1 MQNAAQFYSE
11 LDEMFANHAGA
22 DAIESYLLRKL
33 AETQVSSE
41 ITADAKT
48 RQEITAD
55 AKSQQEAAKVA
66 VTDETKLAAAS
77 TAATKTSA
85 ANAETN
91 PLQLSILNEL
101 MGFYRSRG
109 EHAKNQP
116 IINRALNLADS
127 MHLAGT
133 EAGTTTLI
141 NAATSLRAAGDYN
154 RAEKIYTQALNESAA
169 TLGPKNRKLA
179 ALHNNLS
186 MLYSETGRTSEAIE
200 ELNQALEILQNT
212 STDPDHDIDIAATHT
227 NLALA
232 MLQKYSQERSQNS
245 SQERT
250 QKSDANTNAVPV
262 SEILETAFN
271 HASTSIRM
279 YVAGNNENQPHYA
292 SALAGFA
299 QVQCARG
306 EYAQAAESYG
316 KALDLIAECYGKDSE
331 SYAITAENLRQT
343 RELAEKVAEE
353 SVEVSTELPE
363 SPSSQSPSQSSPTPH
378 ITTPHITTGMQLAQS
393 YWQTY
398 GKPLLNQPKFAKYKN
413 RIAAGLVGHGSE
425 CYGFDDAIS
434 RDHDFGPG
442 FCLWL
447 TDEDY
452 AKIGADLQN
461 AYDALPRKYAGFD
474 SRNETPRAKSCE
486 SSKRVGVFHISK
498 FFENLTGFPTAPAEN
513 EPHLWLSLSE
523 STLAAATNGKIF
535 ADPLGEF
542 SKARQSF
549 KLMPDDVRI
558 SLISRRLGMISQA
571 GQYNFPRMIARKDA
585 SAAWLSINEFVRA
598 TASLV
603 FLLNNPVTAGYL
615 PYYKWQFAALR
626 KLSNRMASRLPE
638 VCGKL
643 ESVMRLSSAAC
654 FGGDGSGGDGFGEGG
669 KGAGIAQKQVTQI
682 IDSICE
688 DIVRELQYEGL
699 SNCGERFLEWQ
710 RPYVE
715 AHINSRAACL
725 RSL

>member
-1 MQNAAQFYSE
+1 MENAAQLYSE
-11 LDEMFANHAGA
+11 LDEMFANHASA
-22 DAIESYLLRKL
+22 DTIETYLLRKL
-33 AETQVSSE
+33 AE
-41 ITADAKT
+41 A
-48 RQEITAD
+48 
-55 AKSQQEAAKVA
+55 
-66 VTDETKLAAAS
+66 
-77 TAATKTSA
+77 
-85 ANAETN
+85 N

-109 EHAKNQP
+109 EHAKNKP
-116 IINRALNLADS
+116 IIDKALDLAKKMD
-127 MHLAGT
+127 LAGT

-141 NAATSLRAAGDYN
+141 NAATSLRAAGSYD
-154 RAEKIYTQALNESAA
+154 RAEKIYTQALNESSE
-169 TLGPKNRKLA
+169 TLGAKNRKLA

-186 MLYSETGRTSEAIE
+186 MLYSETGRTHDAIE
-200 ELNQALEILQNT
+200 ELNHALEILQNT
-212 STDPDHDIDIAATHT
+212 STDPERDIDIAATHT

-232 MLQKYSQERSQNS
+232 MLQECSKECTQERKECSKECSHPNTSTNS
-245 SQERT
+245 
-250 QKSDANTNAVPV
+250 KSATLD
-262 SEILETAFN
+262 SAFE
-271 HASTSIRM
+271 HASTSVRM

-306 EYAQAAESYG
+306 EYAQAEESYS
-316 KALDLIAECYGKDSE
+316 KALDLIARCYGKDSE
-331 SYAITAENLRQT
+331 SYAITAENLRQA
-343 RELAEKVAEE
+343 RELAEKITKE
-353 SVEVSTELPE
+353 STEIQE
-363 SPSSQSPSQSSPTPH
+363 SANQD
-378 ITTPHITTGMQLAQS
+378 ITEQHSTNSHPANQNAANHNIKTGMQLAQS

-398 GKPLLNQPKFAKYKN
+398 GKPLLDQPKFAKYKN

-425 CYGFDDAIS
+425 CYGFDDEIS

-447 TDEDY
+447 TNEDY
-452 AKIGADLQN
+452 AEIGADLQT
-461 AYDALPRKYAGFD
+461 AYDALPRKYAGFG

-486 SSKRVGVFHISK
+486 GSKRVGVFSISE
-498 FFENLTGFPTAPAEN
+498 FFENLTGFPTAPSQN

-542 SKARQSF
+542 SKVRQSF

-585 SAAWLSINEFVRA
+585 SAAWLSINEFVHA

-626 KLSNRMASRLPE
+626 KLCNRMASRLPE
-638 VCGKL
+638 VCSKL
-643 ESVMRLSSAAC
+643 ESIMQLSSAAC
-654 FGGDGSGGDGFGEGG
+654 FGGDGFGEGG
-669 KGAGIAQKQVTQI
+669 KGAGLAQKQVSQI

-699 SNCGERFLEWQ
+699 SDCDETFLEWQ

>member
-1 MQNAAQFYSE
+1 MENAAQFYNE
-11 LDEMFANHAGA
+11 LDEMFANHASA
-22 DAIESYLLRKL
+22 DTIETYLLRKL
-33 AETQVSSE
+33 AET
-41 ITADAKT
+41 D
-48 RQEITAD
+48 
-55 AKSQQEAAKVA
+55 
-66 VTDETKLAAAS
+66 
-77 TAATKTSA
+77 
-85 ANAETN
+85 

-109 EHAKNQP
+109 EHTKNQP
-116 IINRALNLADS
+116 IINRALNLANK
-127 MHLAGT
+127 MQLAGT

-141 NAATSLRAAGDYN
+141 NAATSLRAAGSYD
-154 RAEKIYTQALNESAA
+154 RAEKIYTQALNESAE
-169 TLGPKNRKLA
+169 TLGTKNRKLA

-186 MLYSETGRTSEAIE
+186 MLYSETGRTHDAIE

-212 STDPDHDIDIAATHT
+212 STDPERDIDIAATHT

-232 MLQKYSQERSQNS
+232 MLQECTKEHTKECSKECSHPNTSTNS
-245 SQERT
+245 
-250 QKSDANTNAVPV
+250 KSAT
-262 SEILETAFN
+262 LESAFE
-271 HASTSIRM
+271 HASTSARM
-279 YVAGNNENQPHYA
+279 YIAGNNENQPHYA

-306 EYAQAAESYG
+306 EYAQAEESYS
-316 KALDLIAECYGKDSE
+316 KALDLIARCYGKDSE
-331 SYAITAENLRQT
+331 SYTITTENLRQT
-343 RELAEKVAEE
+343 RKLAEKITKISEKVSVGKNTEENTEISAEE
-353 SVEVSTELPE
+353 NTEISTEVNTKIQE
-363 SPSSQSPSQSSPTPH
+363 SSSQQTENQHAANNNPANNNPANNNPANNN
-378 ITTPHITTGMQLAQS
+378 IKTGMQLSQL

-398 GKPLLNQPKFAKYKN
+398 GKALLANPKFAKYKN

-425 CYGFDDAIS
+425 CYGFDDEIS

-452 AKIGADLQN
+452 AEIGADLQA
-461 AYDALPRKYAGFD
+461 AYDVLPQKYAGFD
-474 SRNETPRAKSCE
+474 SRKETPRAKSCE
-486 SSKRVGVFHISK
+486 SSKRVGVFHISE
-498 FFENLTGFPTAPAEN
+498 FFENLTGFPTAPSQN
-513 EPHLWLSLSE
+513 EPHLWLSLNE
-523 STLAAATNGKIF
+523 PTLAAATNGKIF

-585 SAAWLSINEFVRA
+585 SSAWLSINEFVRA
-598 TASLV
+598 TASIV

-638 VCGKL
+638 VCSKL

-654 FGGDGSGGDGFGEGG
+654 FGGDGSGGDGFDEGG
-669 KGAGIAQKQVTQI
+669 KGAGLAQKQVTQI

-688 DIVRELQYEGL
+688 DIVRELQYQGL
-699 SNCGERFLEWQ
+699 SDCDETFLEWQ

-715 AHINSRAACL
+715 AHIHSRAACL

>member
-1 MQNAAQFYSE
+1 MENAAQLYNE

-22 DAIESYLLRKL
+22 DAIETYLLRKL
-33 AETQVSSE
+33 AE
-41 ITADAKT
+41 A
-48 RQEITAD
+48 
-55 AKSQQEAAKVA
+55 
-66 VTDETKLAAAS
+66 
-77 TAATKTSA
+77 
-85 ANAETN
+85 N
-91 PLQLSILNEL
+91 PLQLSVLNEL

-109 EHAKNQP
+109 EYAKNKP
-116 IINRALNLADS
+116 IIDKALDLAKKMD
-127 MHLAGT
+127 LAGT

-141 NAATSLRAAGDYN
+141 NAATSLRAAGSYD
-154 RAEKIYTQALNESAA
+154 RAEKIYTQALNESTE
-169 TLGPKNRKLA
+169 TLGAKNRKLA

-186 MLYSETGRTSEAIE
+186 MLYSETGRTHDAIE
-200 ELNQALEILQNT
+200 ELNHALEILQNT
-212 STDPDHDIDIAATHT
+212 STDPERDIDIAATHT

-232 MLQKYSQERSQNS
+232 MLQECSKECTQERKECSKECSHPNTSTNS
-245 SQERT
+245 
-250 QKSDANTNAVPV
+250 KSATLD
-262 SEILETAFN
+262 SAFE
-271 HASTSIRM
+271 HASTSVRM

-306 EYAQAAESYG
+306 EYAQAEESYS
-316 KALDLIAECYGKDSE
+316 KALDLIARCYGKDSE

-343 RELAEKVAEE
+343 RELAEKVTKE
-353 SVEVSTELPE
+353 STEIQE
-363 SPSSQSPSQSSPTPH
+363 SANQD
-378 ITTPHITTGMQLAQS
+378 ITEQHSTNSHAANQNAANHNIKTGMQLAQS

-398 GKPLLNQPKFAKYKN
+398 GKPLLDQPKFAKYKN

-425 CYGFDDAIS
+425 CYGFDDEIS

-442 FCLWL
+442 FCVWL

-452 AKIGADLQN
+452 AEIGADLQT
-461 AYDALPRKYAGFD
+461 AYDALPRKYAGFG

-486 SSKRVGVFHISK
+486 SSKRVGVFSISE
-498 FFENLTGFPTAPAEN
+498 FFENLTGFPTAPSQN

-598 TASLV
+598 TASIV

-638 VCGKL
+638 VRSKL
-643 ESVMRLSSAAC
+643 ESIMRLSSASC
-654 FGGDGSGGDGFGEGG
+654 FGGDGFGGDGFGEGG
-669 KGAGIAQKQVTQI
+669 KGAGLAQKQVSQI

-699 SNCGERFLEWQ
+699 SDCDETFLEWQ

>member
-1 MQNAAQFYSE
+1 MENAAQLYSE
-11 LDEMFANHAGA
+11 LDEMFANHASA
-22 DAIESYLLRKL
+22 DTIETYLLRKL
-33 AETQVSSE
+33 AE
-41 ITADAKT
+41 A
-48 RQEITAD
+48 
-55 AKSQQEAAKVA
+55 
-66 VTDETKLAAAS
+66 
-77 TAATKTSA
+77 
-85 ANAETN
+85 N

-109 EHAKNQP
+109 EHAKNKP
-116 IINRALNLADS
+116 IIDKALDLAKKMD
-127 MHLAGT
+127 LAGT

-141 NAATSLRAAGDYN
+141 NAATSLRAAGSYD
-154 RAEKIYTQALNESAA
+154 RAEKIYTQALNESSE
-169 TLGPKNRKLA
+169 TLGAKNRKLA

-186 MLYSETGRTSEAIE
+186 MLYSETGRTHDAIE
-200 ELNQALEILQNT
+200 ELNHALEILQNT
-212 STDPDHDIDIAATHT
+212 STDPERDIDIAATHT

-232 MLQKYSQERSQNS
+232 MLQECSKECTQERKECSKECSHPNTSTNS
-245 SQERT
+245 
-250 QKSDANTNAVPV
+250 KSATLD
-262 SEILETAFN
+262 SAFE
-271 HASTSIRM
+271 HASTSVRM

-306 EYAQAAESYG
+306 EYAQAEESYS
-316 KALDLIAECYGKDSE
+316 KALDLIARCYGKDSE
-331 SYAITAENLRQT
+331 SYAITAENLRQA
-343 RELAEKVAEE
+343 RELAEKITKE
-353 SVEVSTELPE
+353 STEIQE
-363 SPSSQSPSQSSPTPH
+363 SANQD
-378 ITTPHITTGMQLAQS
+378 ITEQHSTNSHPANQNAANHNIKTGMQLAQS

-398 GKPLLNQPKFAKYKN
+398 GKPLLDQPKFAKYKN

-425 CYGFDDAIS
+425 CYGFDDEIS

-452 AKIGADLQN
+452 AEIGADLQT
-461 AYDALPRKYAGFD
+461 AYDALPRKYAGFG

-486 SSKRVGVFHISK
+486 GSKRVGVFSISE
-498 FFENLTGFPTAPAEN
+498 FFENLTGFPTAPSQN

-598 TASLV
+598 TASIV

-615 PYYKWQFAALR
+615 PYYKWQFATLR

-699 SNCGERFLEWQ
+699 SDCGETFLEWQ

-715 AHINSRAACL
+715 AHINSRASCL

>member
-1 MQNAAQFYSE
+1 MKDAAQFYNE
-11 LDEMFANHAGA
+11 LDEMFANHASA
-22 DAIESYLLRKL
+22 DTIETYLLRKL
-33 AETQVSSE
+33 
-41 ITADAKT
+41 
-48 RQEITAD
+48 
-55 AKSQQEAAKVA
+55 
-66 VTDETKLAAAS
+66 
-77 TAATKTSA
+77 
-85 ANAETN
+85 AETN

-109 EHAKNQP
+109 EHTKNQP
-116 IINRALNLADS
+116 IINRALNLANK
-127 MHLAGT
+127 MQLAGT

-141 NAATSLRAAGDYN
+141 NAATSLRAAGSYD
-154 RAEKIYTQALNESAA
+154 RAEKIYTQALNESTE
-169 TLGPKNRKLA
+169 TLGTKNRKLA

-186 MLYSETGRTSEAIE
+186 MLYSETGRTHDAIE

-212 STDPDHDIDIAATHT
+212 STDPECDIDIAATHT
-227 NLALA
+227 NLALS
-232 MLQKYSQERSQNS
+232 MLQECTKEHTKECSHPNTSTNS
-245 SQERT
+245 
-250 QKSDANTNAVPV
+250 KSAT
-262 SEILETAFN
+262 LESAFE
-271 HASTSIRM
+271 HASTSVRM
-279 YVAGNNENQPHYA
+279 YIAGNNENQPHYA

-306 EYAQAAESYG
+306 EYAQAEESYS
-316 KALDLIAECYGKDSE
+316 KALDLIARCYGKDSE

-343 RELAEKVAEE
+343 RKLAEKVTKISEKVSAKLSTKIQE
-353 SVEVSTELPE
+353 S
-363 SPSSQSPSQSSPTPH
+363 SSQQTESQH
-378 ITTPHITTGMQLAQS
+378 AANNNIKTGMQLSQS

-398 GKPLLNQPKFAKYKN
+398 GKPLLDQPKFARYKN

-425 CYGFDDAIS
+425 CYGFDDEIS

-452 AKIGADLQN
+452 AEIGADLQA

-486 SSKRVGVFHISK
+486 SSKRVGVFRISE
-498 FFENLTGFPTAPAEN
+498 FFENITGFPTAPSQN
-513 EPHLWLSLSE
+513 EPHLWLSLNE
-523 STLAAATNGKIF
+523 PTLAVATNGKIF
-535 ADPLGEF
+535 ADPLGKF

-571 GQYNFPRMIARKDA
+571 GQYHFPRMIARKDA

-688 DIVRELQYEGL
+688 DIVRELQYQGL
-699 SNCGERFLEWQ
+699 SDCDETFLEWQ

>member
-1 MQNAAQFYSE
+1 MENAAQFYSE

-22 DAIESYLLRKL
+22 NAIESYLLRKL
-33 AETQVSSE
+33 AETQVNSK
-41 ITADAKT
+41 TAAEAKT
-48 RQEITAD
+48 RQ
-55 AKSQQEAAKVA
+55 
-66 VTDETKLAAAS
+66 
-77 TAATKTSA
+77 
-85 ANAETN
+85 ETN

-116 IINRALNLADS
+116 IIDNALDLAKKMD
-127 MHLAGT
+127 LAGT

-141 NAATSLRAAGDYN
+141 NAATSLRAAGNYD

-169 TLGPKNRKLA
+169 TLGAKNRKLA

-186 MLYSETGRTSEAIE
+186 MLYSETGNTSEAIE

-227 NLALA
+227 NIALA
-232 MLQKYSQERSQNS
+232 MLQECSKPSESTNS
-245 SQERT
+245 
-250 QKSDANTNAVPV
+250 KSDSLNA
-262 SEILETAFN
+262 AFE

-279 YVAGNNENQPHYA
+279 YIAGNNENQPHYA
-292 SALAGFA
+292 SALACFA

-306 EYAQAAESYG
+306 EYTQAAESYS

-343 RELAEKVAEE
+343 RKLAEKVTEE
-353 SVEVSTELPE
+353 SIEVSIEVSTEIHE
-363 SPSSQSPSQSSPTPH
+363 SEKRESQNHESPTPH
-378 ITTPHITTGMQLAQS
+378 ITAPQSPTSHITNGMQLSQS

-398 GKPLLNQPKFAKYKN
+398 GKPLLDQPKFAEYKN

-425 CYGFDDAIS
+425 CYGFDDEIS
-434 RDHDFGPG
+434 HDHDFGPG

-452 AKIGADLQN
+452 AEIGADLQD
-461 AYDALPRKYAGFD
+461 AYDALPRKYAGFE

-486 SSKRVGVFHISK
+486 SSKRVGVFHISE
-498 FFENLTGFPTAPAEN
+498 FFENITGFPTAPAAN

-585 SAAWLSINEFVRA
+585 SAAWLSINEFVHA

-643 ESVMRLSSAAC
+643 KSVMRLSSAAC

-699 SNCGERFLEWQ
+699 SDCGETFLEWQ

-715 AHINSRAACL
+715 AHINSSAACL

>member
-1 MQNAAQFYSE
+1 MEDAAQFYNE
-11 LDEMFANHAGA
+11 LDEMFANHASA
-22 DAIESYLLRKL
+22 DAIETYLLRKL
-33 AETQVSSE
+33 T
-41 ITADAKT
+41 
-48 RQEITAD
+48 
-55 AKSQQEAAKVA
+55 EA
-66 VTDETKLAAAS
+66 
-77 TAATKTSA
+77 
-85 ANAETN
+85 N

-109 EHAKNQP
+109 EHTKNQP
-116 IINRALNLADS
+116 IINRALNLANK
-127 MHLAGT
+127 MQLAGT

-141 NAATSLRAAGDYN
+141 NAATSLRTAGDYD
-154 RAEKIYTQALNESAA
+154 RAEKIYTQALNESAE
-169 TLGPKNRKLA
+169 TLGTKNRKLA

-186 MLYSETGRTSEAIE
+186 MLYSETGRTHDAIE

-212 STDPDHDIDIAATHT
+212 STDPERDIDIAATHT

-232 MLQKYSQERSQNS
+232 MLQECTKEHTKECSKECSHPNTSTNS
-245 SQERT
+245 
-250 QKSDANTNAVPV
+250 KSAT
-262 SEILETAFN
+262 LESAFE
-271 HASTSIRM
+271 HASTSVRM
-279 YVAGNNENQPHYA
+279 YIAGNNENQSHYA

-306 EYAQAAESYG
+306 EYAQAEESYS
-316 KALDLIAECYGKDSE
+316 KALDLIARCYGKDSE

-343 RELAEKVAEE
+343 RKLAEKVTKISEKVSAKLSTKIQE
-353 SVEVSTELPE
+353 S
-363 SPSSQSPSQSSPTPH
+363 SSQQTESQH
-378 ITTPHITTGMQLAQS
+378 AANNNIKTGMQLSQS

-398 GKPLLNQPKFAKYKN
+398 GKPLLDQPKFARYKN

-425 CYGFDDAIS
+425 CYGFDDEIS

-452 AKIGADLQN
+452 AEIGADLQA

-486 SSKRVGVFHISK
+486 SSKRVGVFRISE
-498 FFENLTGFPTAPAEN
+498 FFENITGFPTAPSQN
-513 EPHLWLSLSE
+513 EPHLWLSLNE
-523 STLAAATNGKIF
+523 PTLAVATNGKIF
-535 ADPLGEF
+535 ADPLGKF

-688 DIVRELQYEGL
+688 DIVRELQYQGL
-699 SNCGERFLEWQ
+699 SDCDETFLEWQ

>member
-1 MQNAAQFYSE
+1 MEDAAQFYNE
-11 LDEMFANHAGA
+11 LDEMFANHASA
-22 DAIESYLLRKL
+22 DAIETYLLRKL
-33 AETQVSSE
+33 T
-41 ITADAKT
+41 
-48 RQEITAD
+48 
-55 AKSQQEAAKVA
+55 EA
-66 VTDETKLAAAS
+66 
-77 TAATKTSA
+77 
-85 ANAETN
+85 N

-109 EHAKNQP
+109 EHTKNQP
-116 IINRALNLADS
+116 IINRALNLANK
-127 MHLAGT
+127 MQLAGT

-141 NAATSLRAAGDYN
+141 NAATSLRAAGSYD
-154 RAEKIYTQALNESAA
+154 RAEKIYTQALNESAM
-169 TLGPKNRKLA
+169 TLGAKNRKLA

-186 MLYSETGRTSEAIE
+186 MLYSETGRTHDAIE

-212 STDPDHDIDIAATHT
+212 STDPERDIDIAATHT

-232 MLQKYSQERSQNS
+232 MLQECTKECSHPNTSTNS
-245 SQERT
+245 
-250 QKSDANTNAVPV
+250 KSAT
-262 SEILETAFN
+262 LESAFE
-271 HASTSIRM
+271 HASTSVRM
-279 YVAGNNENQPHYA
+279 YIAGNNENQPHYA

-306 EYAQAAESYG
+306 EYAQAEESYS
-316 KALDLIAECYGKDSE
+316 KALDLIARCYGKDSE

-343 RELAEKVAEE
+343 RELAEKVTKK
-353 SVEVSTELPE
+353 STKIQG
-363 SPSSQSPSQSSPTPH
+363 SANQD
-378 ITTPHITTGMQLAQS
+378 ITEQHSTNSHAANQNAATQNAANNNIKTGMQLAQS

-398 GKPLLNQPKFAKYKN
+398 GKPLLDQPKFARYKN

-425 CYGFDDAIS
+425 CYGFDDEIS

-452 AKIGADLQN
+452 AEIGADLQN
-461 AYDALPRKYAGFD
+461 AYNALPQKYAGFE
-474 SRNETPRAKSCE
+474 SRNETQRAKSCE
-486 SSKRVGVFHISK
+486 SSKRVGIFRISE
-498 FFENLTGFPTAPAEN
+498 FFENITGFPTAPAAN

-549 KLMPDDVRI
+549 KLMPNDVRI

-638 VCGKL
+638 VCSKL

-669 KGAGIAQKQVTQI
+669 KGAGLAQKQVTQI

-688 DIVRELQYEGL
+688 DIVRELQYQGL
-699 SNCGERFLEWQ
+699 SDCSETFLEWQ

-715 AHINSRAACL
+715 AHIHSRAACL
-725 RSL
+725 KSL

>member
-1 MQNAAQFYSE
+1 MEDAAQFYNE
-11 LDEMFANHAGA
+11 LDEMFANHASA
-22 DAIESYLLRKL
+22 DAIETYLLRKL
-33 AETQVSSE
+33 T
-41 ITADAKT
+41 
-48 RQEITAD
+48 
-55 AKSQQEAAKVA
+55 EA
-66 VTDETKLAAAS
+66 
-77 TAATKTSA
+77 
-85 ANAETN
+85 N

-109 EHAKNQP
+109 EHTKNQP
-116 IINRALNLADS
+116 IINRALNLANK
-127 MHLAGT
+127 MQLAGT

-141 NAATSLRAAGDYN
+141 NAATSLRAAGDYD
-154 RAEKIYTQALNESAA
+154 RAEKIYTQALNESAM
-169 TLGPKNRKLA
+169 TLGAKNRKLA

-186 MLYSETGRTSEAIE
+186 MLYSETGRTHDAIE

-212 STDPDHDIDIAATHT
+212 STDPERDIDIAATHT

-232 MLQKYSQERSQNS
+232 MLQECTKECSHPNTSTNS
-245 SQERT
+245 
-250 QKSDANTNAVPV
+250 KSAT
-262 SEILETAFN
+262 LESAFE
-271 HASTSIRM
+271 HASTSVRM
-279 YVAGNNENQPHYA
+279 YIAGNNENQPHYA

-306 EYAQAAESYG
+306 KYAQAEESYS
-316 KALDLIAECYGKDSE
+316 KALDLIARCYGKDSE
-331 SYAITAENLRQT
+331 SYAITTENLRQT
-343 RELAEKVAEE
+343 RELAEKVTEE
-353 SVEVSTELPE
+353 SIEIQE
-363 SPSSQSPSQSSPTPH
+363 SSSQQTENQHAANNNPANNN
-378 ITTPHITTGMQLAQS
+378 IKTGMQLAQL

-398 GKPLLNQPKFAKYKN
+398 GKALLANPKFAKYKN

-425 CYGFDDAIS
+425 CYGFDDEIS

-452 AKIGADLQN
+452 AEIGADLQA

-486 SSKRVGVFHISK
+486 SSKRVGVFRISE
-498 FFENLTGFPTAPAEN
+498 FFENLTGFPTAPSQN
-513 EPHLWLSLSE
+513 EPHLWLSLNE
-523 STLAAATNGKIF
+523 PTLAAATNGKIF
-535 ADPLGEF
+535 ADPLGKF

-638 VCGKL
+638 VCSKL

-669 KGAGIAQKQVTQI
+669 KGAGLAQKQVTQI

-688 DIVRELQYEGL
+688 DIVRELQYQGL
-699 SNCGERFLEWQ
+699 SDCSETFLEWQ

-715 AHINSRAACL
+715 AHIHSRAACL

>member
-1 MQNAAQFYSE
+1 MEDAAQFYNE
-11 LDEMFANHAGA
+11 LDEMFANHASA
-22 DAIESYLLRKL
+22 DAIETYLLRKL
-33 AETQVSSE
+33 T
-41 ITADAKT
+41 
-48 RQEITAD
+48 
-55 AKSQQEAAKVA
+55 EA
-66 VTDETKLAAAS
+66 
-77 TAATKTSA
+77 
-85 ANAETN
+85 N

-109 EHAKNQP
+109 EHTKNQP
-116 IINRALNLADS
+116 IINRALNLANK
-127 MHLAGT
+127 MQLAGT

-141 NAATSLRAAGDYN
+141 NAATSLRAAGSYD
-154 RAEKIYTQALNESAA
+154 RAEKIYTQALNESTE
-169 TLGPKNRKLA
+169 TLGTKNRKLA

-186 MLYSETGRTSEAIE
+186 MLYSETGRTHDAIE

-212 STDPDHDIDIAATHT
+212 STDPERDIDIAATHT

-232 MLQKYSQERSQNS
+232 MLQECTKEHTKECSKECSHPNTSTNS
-245 SQERT
+245 
-250 QKSDANTNAVPV
+250 KSAT
-262 SEILETAFN
+262 LESAFE
-271 HASTSIRM
+271 HASTSVRM
-279 YVAGNNENQPHYA
+279 YIVGNNENQPHYA

-306 EYAQAAESYG
+306 EYAQAEESYS
-316 KALDLIAECYGKDSE
+316 KALDLIARCYGKDSE

-343 RELAEKVAEE
+343 RELAEKVTKISEKVSAKLSTKIQE
-353 SVEVSTELPE
+353 S
-363 SPSSQSPSQSSPTPH
+363 SSQQTENQH
-378 ITTPHITTGMQLAQS
+378 AATQNEANHNIKTGMQLAQS

-398 GKPLLNQPKFAKYKN
+398 GKALLADPKFAKYKN

-425 CYGFDDAIS
+425 CYGFDDEIS

-447 TDEDY
+447 TDKDY
-452 AKIGADLQN
+452 AEIGADLQT
-461 AYDALPRKYAGFD
+461 AYDALPRKYAGFG

-486 SSKRVGVFHISK
+486 SSKRVGVFSISE
-498 FFENLTGFPTAPAEN
+498 FFENITGFPTAPSQN

-542 SKARQSF
+542 SKAHQSF
-549 KLMPDDVRI
+549 KLIPDDVRI

-643 ESVMRLSSAAC
+643 ESVMRLSSVAC

-682 IDSICE
+682 IDNICE

-699 SNCGERFLEWQ
+699 SDCGETFLEWQ

>member
-22 DAIESYLLRKL
+22 EAIESYLLQKL
-33 AETQVSSE
+33 AETQVNSE
-41 ITADAKT
+41 VAADTKA
-48 RQEITAD
+48 
-55 AKSQQEAAKVA
+55 QQETAENAA
-66 VTDETKLAAAS
+66 TEETAS
-77 TAATKTSA
+77 TTKTAQS
-85 ANAETN
+85 N
-91 PLQLSILNEL
+91 PLQLSILNEI

-116 IINRALNLADS
+116 IIDNALDLAKK
-127 MHLAGT
+127 MNLAGT

-141 NAATSLRAAGDYN
+141 NAATSLRAAGDYD

-169 TLGPKNRKLA
+169 TLGAKNRKLA

-212 STDPDHDIDIAATHT
+212 STDPDRDIDIAATHT
-227 NLALA
+227 NIALA
-232 MLQKYSQERSQNS
+232 MLQECSHPNTSTNS
-245 SQERT
+245 
-250 QKSDANTNAVPV
+250 KSAT
-262 SEILETAFN
+262 LESAFK
-271 HASTSIRM
+271 HASTSVRM
-279 YVAGNNENQPHYA
+279 YIAGNNENQPHYA

-306 EYAQAAESYG
+306 EYAQAAESYS

-343 RELAEKVAEE
+343 RKLAEKVTEE
-353 SVEVSTELPE
+353 STEIRE
-363 SPSSQSPSQSSPTPH
+363 SAKRESVSSQSPNSESVSKPSQNRESP
-378 ITTPHITTGMQLAQS
+378 TPHITTGMQLAQS

-398 GKPLLNQPKFAKYKN
+398 GKPLLDQPKFARYKN

-425 CYGFDDAIS
+425 CYGFDDEIS
-434 RDHDFGPG
+434 HDHDFGPG

-452 AKIGADLQN
+452 AEIGADLQD
-461 AYDALPRKYAGFD
+461 AYDALPKKYAGFE

-486 SSKRVGVFHISK
+486 SSKRVGVFRISE
-498 FFENLTGFPTAPAEN
+498 FFENLTGFPTASAAN

-669 KGAGIAQKQVTQI
+669 KGAGIAQKHVTQI

-688 DIVRELQYEGL
+688 DIVRELQYDGL
-699 SNCGERFLEWQ
+699 SDCGETFLEWQ

>member
-1 MQNAAQFYSE
+1 MEDAAQFYNE
-11 LDEMFANHAGA
+11 LDEMFANHASA
-22 DAIESYLLRKL
+22 DAIETYLLRKL
-33 AETQVSSE
+33 T
-41 ITADAKT
+41 
-48 RQEITAD
+48 
-55 AKSQQEAAKVA
+55 EA
-66 VTDETKLAAAS
+66 
-77 TAATKTSA
+77 
-85 ANAETN
+85 N

-109 EHAKNQP
+109 EHTKNQP
-116 IINRALNLADS
+116 IINRALNLANK
-127 MHLAGT
+127 MQLAGT

-141 NAATSLRAAGDYN
+141 NAATSLRAAGSYD
-154 RAEKIYTQALNESAA
+154 RAEKIYTQALNESTE
-169 TLGPKNRKLA
+169 TLGTKNRKLA

-186 MLYSETGRTSEAIE
+186 MLYSETGRTHDAIE

-212 STDPDHDIDIAATHT
+212 STDPECDIDIAATHT
-227 NLALA
+227 NLALS
-232 MLQKYSQERSQNS
+232 MLQECTKEHTKECSHPNTSTNS
-245 SQERT
+245 
-250 QKSDANTNAVPV
+250 KSAT
-262 SEILETAFN
+262 LESAFE
-271 HASTSIRM
+271 HASTSVRM
-279 YVAGNNENQPHYA
+279 YIAGNNENQPHYA
-292 SALAGFA
+292 SALAGLA

-306 EYAQAAESYG
+306 EYAQAEESYS
-316 KALDLIAECYGKDSE
+316 KALDLIARCYGKDSE

-343 RELAEKVAEE
+343 RKLAEKVTKISEKVSAKLSTKIQE
-353 SVEVSTELPE
+353 S
-363 SPSSQSPSQSSPTPH
+363 SSQQTESQH
-378 ITTPHITTGMQLAQS
+378 AANNNIKTGMQLSQS

-398 GKPLLNQPKFAKYKN
+398 GKPLLDQPKFARYKN

-425 CYGFDDAIS
+425 CYGFDDEIS

-452 AKIGADLQN
+452 AEIGADLQA

-486 SSKRVGVFHISK
+486 SSKRVGVFRISE
-498 FFENLTGFPTAPAEN
+498 FFENITGFPTAPSQN
-513 EPHLWLSLSE
+513 EPHLWLSLNE
-523 STLAAATNGKIF
+523 PTLAVATNGKIF
-535 ADPLGEF
+535 ADPLGKF

-688 DIVRELQYEGL
+688 DIVRELQYQGL
-699 SNCGERFLEWQ
+699 SDCDETFLEWQ

>member
-22 DAIESYLLRKL
+22 NSIESYLLRKL
-33 AETQVSSE
+33 AETQ
-41 ITADAKT
+41 
-48 RQEITAD
+48 
-55 AKSQQEAAKVA
+55 
-66 VTDETKLAAAS
+66 AAAE
-77 TAATKTSA
+77 TSA
-85 ANAETN
+85 ANEEAN
-91 PLQLSILNEL
+91 SLHLSILNEL

-116 IINRALNLADS
+116 IINRALNLANK
-127 MHLAGT
+127 MQLAGT

-141 NAATSLRAAGDYN
+141 NAATSLRAAGDYD
-154 RAEKIYTQALNESAA
+154 RAAEIYSQAIKESSK
-169 TLGPKNRKLA
+169 TLKPNDRKLA

-186 MLYSETGRTSEAIE
+186 MLYSETGNTSEAID

-227 NLALA
+227 NIALA
-232 MLQKYSQERSQNS
+232 MLQECSHPNTSTNS
-245 SQERT
+245 
-250 QKSDANTNAVPV
+250 KSAT
-262 SEILETAFN
+262 LESAFK
-271 HASTSIRM
+271 HASTSVRM
-279 YVAGNNENQPHYA
+279 YVTGNNENQPHYA

-306 EYAQAAESYG
+306 EYAQAAESYS
-316 KALDLIAECYGKDSE
+316 KALDLIAKCYGKDSE
-331 SYAITAENLRQT
+331 SYAITAENLQQT
-343 RELAEKVAEE
+343 RKLAEKVTASGAANAIQYDSEKSQATDE
-353 SVEVSTELPE
+353 QQPE
-363 SPSSQSPSQSSPTPH
+363 SNKTIKSIKTVKTENNPK
-378 ITTPHITTGMQLAQS
+378 IATGMQLSQS

-398 GKPLLNQPKFAKYKN
+398 GKPLLDQPKFAKYKN

-425 CYGFDDAIS
+425 CYGFDDEIS

-452 AKIGADLQN
+452 AEIGADLQD

-474 SRNETPRAKSCE
+474 SRNETPRAKSRE
-486 SSKRVGVFHISK
+486 SSKRVGVFSISE
-498 FFENLTGFPTAPAEN
+498 FFENLTGFPTAPAAN

-598 TASLV
+598 TASIV

-638 VCGKL
+638 ACGKL

-669 KGAGIAQKQVTQI
+669 KGAGIAQKQVKQI

-699 SNCGERFLEWQ
+699 SDCGETFLEWQ

-715 AHINSRAACL
+715 AHINSHAACL

>member
-1 MQNAAQFYSE
+1 MEDAAQFYNE
-11 LDEMFANHAGA
+11 LDEMFANHASA
-22 DAIESYLLRKL
+22 DAIETYLLRKL
-33 AETQVSSE
+33 T
-41 ITADAKT
+41 
-48 RQEITAD
+48 
-55 AKSQQEAAKVA
+55 EA
-66 VTDETKLAAAS
+66 
-77 TAATKTSA
+77 
-85 ANAETN
+85 N

-109 EHAKNQP
+109 EHTKNQP
-116 IINRALNLADS
+116 IINRALNLANK
-127 MHLAGT
+127 MQLAGT

-141 NAATSLRAAGDYN
+141 NAATSLRTAGDYD
-154 RAEKIYTQALNESAA
+154 RAEKIYTQALNESAE
-169 TLGPKNRKLA
+169 TLVTKNRKLA

-186 MLYSETGRTSEAIE
+186 MLYSETGRTHDAIE

-212 STDPDHDIDIAATHT
+212 STDPERDIDIAATHT

-232 MLQKYSQERSQNS
+232 MLQECTKECSHPNTSTNS
-245 SQERT
+245 
-250 QKSDANTNAVPV
+250 KSAT
-262 SEILETAFN
+262 LESAFE
-271 HASTSIRM
+271 HASTSVRM
-279 YVAGNNENQPHYA
+279 YIAGNNENQPHYA

-306 EYAQAAESYG
+306 EYAQAEESYS
-316 KALDLIAECYGKDSE
+316 KALDLIARCYGKDSE
-331 SYAITAENLRQT
+331 SYVITTENLRQT
-343 RELAEKVAEE
+343 RELAEKVTEE
-353 SVEVSTELPE
+353 SIEIQE
-363 SPSSQSPSQSSPTPH
+363 SSSQQTENQHAANNNPANNN
-378 ITTPHITTGMQLAQS
+378 IKTGMQLAQL

-398 GKPLLNQPKFAKYKN
+398 GKALLANPKFAKYKN

-425 CYGFDDAIS
+425 CYGFDDEIS

-452 AKIGADLQN
+452 AEIGADLQA

-486 SSKRVGVFHISK
+486 SSKRVGVFRISE
-498 FFENLTGFPTAPAEN
+498 FFENLTGFPTAPSQN
-513 EPHLWLSLSE
+513 EPHLWLSLNE
-523 STLAAATNGKIF
+523 PTLAAATNGKIF
-535 ADPLGEF
+535 ADPLGKF

-638 VCGKL
+638 VCSKL

-669 KGAGIAQKQVTQI
+669 KGAGLAQKQVTQI

-688 DIVRELQYEGL
+688 DIVRELQYQGL
-699 SNCGERFLEWQ
+699 SDCSETFLEWQ

-715 AHINSRAACL
+715 AHIHSRAACL
-725 RSL
+725 RSI

>member
-1 MQNAAQFYSE
+1 MENAAQFYSE

-22 DAIESYLLRKL
+22 DAIETYLLRKL
-33 AETQVSSE
+33 AE
-41 ITADAKT
+41 A
-48 RQEITAD
+48 
-55 AKSQQEAAKVA
+55 
-66 VTDETKLAAAS
+66 
-77 TAATKTSA
+77 
-85 ANAETN
+85 N
-91 PLQLSILNEL
+91 PLQLSVLNEL

-109 EHAKNQP
+109 EYAKNKP
-116 IINRALNLADS
+116 IIDKVLDLAKKMD
-127 MHLAGT
+127 LAGT

-141 NAATSLRAAGDYN
+141 NAATSLRAAGSYD
-154 RAEKIYTQALNESAA
+154 RAEKIYTQALNESTE
-169 TLGPKNRKLA
+169 TLGAKNRKLA

-186 MLYSETGRTSEAIE
+186 MLYSETGRTHDAIE
-200 ELNQALEILQNT
+200 ELNHALEILQNT
-212 STDPDHDIDIAATHT
+212 STDPERDIDIAATHT

-232 MLQKYSQERSQNS
+232 MLQECSKECTQERKECSKECSHPNTSTNS
-245 SQERT
+245 
-250 QKSDANTNAVPV
+250 KSATLD
-262 SEILETAFN
+262 SAFE
-271 HASTSIRM
+271 HASTSVRM

-306 EYAQAAESYG
+306 EYAQAEKSYS
-316 KALDLIAECYGKDSE
+316 KALDLIARCYGKDSE
-331 SYAITAENLRQT
+331 SYAITAENLRQA
-343 RELAEKVAEE
+343 RELAEKVTKE
-353 SVEVSTELPE
+353 STEIQE
-363 SPSSQSPSQSSPTPH
+363 SANQD
-378 ITTPHITTGMQLAQS
+378 ITEQHSTNSHAANQNAANHNIKTGMQLAQS

-398 GKPLLNQPKFAKYKN
+398 GKPLLDQPKFAKYKN

-425 CYGFDDAIS
+425 CYGFDDEIS

-452 AKIGADLQN
+452 AEIGADLQT
-461 AYDALPRKYAGFD
+461 AYDALPRKYAGFG

-486 SSKRVGVFHISK
+486 SSKRVGVFSISE
-498 FFENLTGFPTAPAEN
+498 FFENLTGFPTAPSQN
-513 EPHLWLSLSE
+513 ELHLWLSLSE

-542 SKARQSF
+542 SKAHQSF

-558 SLISRRLGMISQA
+558 SLISRRLGMMAQA
-571 GQYNFPRMIARKDA
+571 GQYNVPRMLARKDA

-638 VCGKL
+638 VCSKL
-643 ESVMRLSSAAC
+643 ESIMRLSSASC

-669 KGAGIAQKQVTQI
+669 KGAGIAQKQVSQI

-699 SNCGERFLEWQ
+699 SDCDETFLEWQ

>member
-1 MQNAAQFYSE
+1 MKDAAQFYNE
-11 LDEMFANHAGA
+11 LDEMFANHASA
-22 DAIESYLLRKL
+22 DTIETYLLRKL
-33 AETQVSSE
+33 
-41 ITADAKT
+41 
-48 RQEITAD
+48 
-55 AKSQQEAAKVA
+55 
-66 VTDETKLAAAS
+66 
-77 TAATKTSA
+77 
-85 ANAETN
+85 AETN

-109 EHAKNQP
+109 EHAKNKP
-116 IINRALNLADS
+116 IIDKALDLAKKMD
-127 MHLAGT
+127 LAGT

-141 NAATSLRAAGDYN
+141 NAATSLRAAGSYD
-154 RAEKIYTQALNESAA
+154 RAEKIYTQALNESAE
-169 TLGPKNRKLA
+169 TLGTKNRKLA

-186 MLYSETGRTSEAIE
+186 MLYSETGRTHDAIE
-200 ELNQALEILQNT
+200 ELNHALEILQNT
-212 STDPDHDIDIAATHT
+212 STDPERDIDIAATHT

-232 MLQKYSQERSQNS
+232 ILQECSQECSHPNTSTNS
-245 SQERT
+245 
-250 QKSDANTNAVPV
+250 KSAT
-262 SEILETAFN
+262 LESAFE
-271 HASTSIRM
+271 HASTSVRM

-306 EYAQAAESYG
+306 EYAQAEESYS
-316 KALDLIAECYGKDSE
+316 KALDLIARCYGKDSE

-343 RELAEKVAEE
+343 RELAEKVTKIYEKVSVGKNTEENAEINTE
-353 SVEVSTELPE
+353 ENAELSAEVSTKIQE
-363 SPSSQSPSQSSPTPH
+363 SANQQTENQH
-378 ITTPHITTGMQLAQS
+378 AATQNEANHNIKTGMQLAQS

-398 GKPLLNQPKFAKYKN
+398 GKALLANPKFAKYKN

-425 CYGFDDAIS
+425 CYGFDDEIS

-447 TDEDY
+447 TDKDY
-452 AKIGADLQN
+452 AEIGADLQT
-461 AYDALPRKYAGFD
+461 AYDALPRKYAGFG

-486 SSKRVGVFHISK
+486 SSKRVGVFRISE
-498 FFENLTGFPTAPAEN
+498 FFENLTGFPTAPSQN

-542 SKARQSF
+542 SKAHRSF

-688 DIVRELQYEGL
+688 DIVRELQYQGL
-699 SNCGERFLEWQ
+699 SDCDETFLEWQ

>member
-1 MQNAAQFYSE
+1 MEDAAQFYNE
-11 LDEMFANHAGA
+11 LDEMFANHASA
-22 DAIESYLLRKL
+22 DAIETYLLRKL
-33 AETQVSSE
+33 T
-41 ITADAKT
+41 
-48 RQEITAD
+48 
-55 AKSQQEAAKVA
+55 EA
-66 VTDETKLAAAS
+66 
-77 TAATKTSA
+77 
-85 ANAETN
+85 N

-109 EHAKNQP
+109 EHTKNQP
-116 IINRALNLADS
+116 IINRALNLANK
-127 MHLAGT
+127 MQLAGT

-141 NAATSLRAAGDYN
+141 NAATSLRAAGDYD
-154 RAEKIYTQALNESAA
+154 RAEKIYTQALNESAM
-169 TLGPKNRKLA
+169 TLGAKNRKLA

-186 MLYSETGRTSEAIE
+186 MLYSETGRTHDAIE

-212 STDPDHDIDIAATHT
+212 STDPERDIDIAATHT

-232 MLQKYSQERSQNS
+232 MLQECTKECSHPNTSTNS
-245 SQERT
+245 
-250 QKSDANTNAVPV
+250 KSAT
-262 SEILETAFN
+262 LESAFE
-271 HASTSIRM
+271 HASTSVRM
-279 YVAGNNENQPHYA
+279 YIAGNNENQPHYA

-306 EYAQAAESYG
+306 EYAQAEESYS
-316 KALDLIAECYGKDSE
+316 KALDLIARCYGKDSE
-331 SYAITAENLRQT
+331 SYAITTENLRQT
-343 RELAEKVAEE
+343 RELAEKVTEE
-353 SVEVSTELPE
+353 SIEIQE
-363 SPSSQSPSQSSPTPH
+363 SSSQQTENQHAANNNPANNN
-378 ITTPHITTGMQLAQS
+378 IKTGMQLAQL

-398 GKPLLNQPKFAKYKN
+398 GKALLANPKFAKYKN

-425 CYGFDDAIS
+425 CYGFDDEIS

-452 AKIGADLQN
+452 AEIGADLQA

-486 SSKRVGVFHISK
+486 SSKRVGVFRISE
-498 FFENLTGFPTAPAEN
+498 FFENLTGFPTAPSQN
-513 EPHLWLSLSE
+513 EPHLWLSLNE
-523 STLAAATNGKIF
+523 PTLAAATNGKIF
-535 ADPLGEF
+535 ADPLGKF

-638 VCGKL
+638 VCSKL

-669 KGAGIAQKQVTQI
+669 KGAGLAQKQVTQI

-688 DIVRELQYEGL
+688 DIVRELQYQGL
-699 SNCGERFLEWQ
+699 SDCSETFLEWQ

-715 AHINSRAACL
+715 AHIHSRATCL

>member
-1 MQNAAQFYSE
+1 MENAAQFYNE

-22 DAIESYLLRKL
+22 DAIETYLLRKL
-33 AETQVSSE
+33 AE
-41 ITADAKT
+41 A
-48 RQEITAD
+48 
-55 AKSQQEAAKVA
+55 
-66 VTDETKLAAAS
+66 
-77 TAATKTSA
+77 
-85 ANAETN
+85 N
-91 PLQLSILNEL
+91 PLQLSVLNEL

-109 EHAKNQP
+109 EHAKNKP
-116 IINRALNLADS
+116 IIDKALDLAKKMD
-127 MHLAGT
+127 LAGT

-141 NAATSLRAAGDYN
+141 NAATSLRAAGSYD
-154 RAEKIYTQALNESAA
+154 RAEKIYTQALNESSE
-169 TLGPKNRKLA
+169 TLGAKNRKLA

-186 MLYSETGRTSEAIE
+186 MLYSETGRTHDAIE
-200 ELNQALEILQNT
+200 ELNHALEILQNT
-212 STDPDHDIDIAATHT
+212 STDPERDIDIAATHT

-232 MLQKYSQERSQNS
+232 MLQECSKECTQERKECSKECSHPNTSTNS
-245 SQERT
+245 
-250 QKSDANTNAVPV
+250 KSATLD
-262 SEILETAFN
+262 SAFE
-271 HASTSIRM
+271 HASTSVRM

-306 EYAQAAESYG
+306 EYAQAEESYS
-316 KALDLIAECYGKDSE
+316 KALDLIARCYGKDSE
-331 SYAITAENLRQT
+331 SYAITAENLRQA
-343 RELAEKVAEE
+343 RELAEKITKE
-353 SVEVSTELPE
+353 STEIQE
-363 SPSSQSPSQSSPTPH
+363 SANQD
-378 ITTPHITTGMQLAQS
+378 ITEQHSTNSHPANQNAANHNIKTGMQLAQS

-398 GKPLLNQPKFAKYKN
+398 GKPLLDQPKFAKYKN

-425 CYGFDDAIS
+425 CYGFDDEIS

-452 AKIGADLQN
+452 AEIGADLQT
-461 AYDALPRKYAGFD
+461 AYDALPRKYAGFG

-486 SSKRVGVFHISK
+486 GSKRVGVFSISE
-498 FFENLTGFPTAPAEN
+498 FFENLTGFPTAPSQN

-598 TASLV
+598 TASIV

-638 VCGKL
+638 VCSKL
-643 ESVMRLSSAAC
+643 ESIMQLSSAAC
-654 FGGDGSGGDGFGEGG
+654 FGGDGFGEGG
-669 KGAGIAQKQVTQI
+669 KGAGLAQKQVSQI

-699 SNCGERFLEWQ
+699 SDCDETFLEWQ

>member
-11 LDEMFANHAGA
+11 LDEMFANHASA
-22 DAIESYLLRKL
+22 DAIETYLLRKL
-33 AETQVSSE
+33 T
-41 ITADAKT
+41 
-48 RQEITAD
+48 
-55 AKSQQEAAKVA
+55 EA
-66 VTDETKLAAAS
+66 
-77 TAATKTSA
+77 
-85 ANAETN
+85 N

-109 EHAKNQP
+109 EHTKNQP
-116 IINRALNLADS
+116 IINRALNLANK
-127 MHLAGT
+127 MQLAGT

-141 NAATSLRAAGDYN
+141 NAATSLRAAGSYD
-154 RAEKIYTQALNESAA
+154 RAEKIYTQALNESTE
-169 TLGPKNRKLA
+169 TLGTKNRKLA

-186 MLYSETGRTSEAIE
+186 MLYSETGRTHDAIE

-212 STDPDHDIDIAATHT
+212 STDPERDIDIAATHT
-227 NLALA
+227 NLALS
-232 MLQKYSQERSQNS
+232 MLQECTKEHTKECSKECSHPNTSTNS
-245 SQERT
+245 
-250 QKSDANTNAVPV
+250 KSAT
-262 SEILETAFN
+262 LESAFE
-271 HASTSIRM
+271 HASTSVRM
-279 YVAGNNENQPHYA
+279 YIAGNNENQPHYA

-306 EYAQAAESYG
+306 EYAQAEESYS
-316 KALDLIAECYGKDSE
+316 KALDLIARCYGKDSE

-343 RELAEKVAEE
+343 RKLAEKVTKISEKVSAKLSTKIQE
-353 SVEVSTELPE
+353 S
-363 SPSSQSPSQSSPTPH
+363 SSQQTENQHTANNNPANNN
-378 ITTPHITTGMQLAQS
+378 IKTGMQLAQS

-398 GKPLLNQPKFAKYKN
+398 GKPLLDQPKFARYKN

-425 CYGFDDAIS
+425 CYGFDDEIS

-452 AKIGADLQN
+452 AEIGADLQN
-461 AYDALPRKYAGFD
+461 AYNALPQKYAGFE

-486 SSKRVGVFHISK
+486 SSKRVGIFRISE
-498 FFENLTGFPTAPAEN
+498 FFENITGFPTAPAAN

-558 SLISRRLGMISQA
+558 SLISRRLGMMAQA
-571 GQYNFPRMIARKDA
+571 GQYNFPRMVARKDA

-688 DIVRELQYEGL
+688 DIVRELQYQGL
-699 SNCGERFLEWQ
+699 SDCDETFLEWQ

>member
-1 MQNAAQFYSE
+1 MENAAQFYNE

-22 DAIESYLLRKL
+22 DAIETYLLRKL
-33 AETQVSSE
+33 AE
-41 ITADAKT
+41 A
-48 RQEITAD
+48 
-55 AKSQQEAAKVA
+55 
-66 VTDETKLAAAS
+66 
-77 TAATKTSA
+77 
-85 ANAETN
+85 N
-91 PLQLSILNEL
+91 PLQLSVLNEL

-109 EHAKNQP
+109 EHAKNKP
-116 IINRALNLADS
+116 IIDKALDLAKKMD
-127 MHLAGT
+127 LAGT

-141 NAATSLRAAGDYN
+141 NAATNLRAAGSYD
-154 RAEKIYTQALNESAA
+154 RAEKIYTQALNESSE
-169 TLGPKNRKLA
+169 TLGAKNRKLA

-186 MLYSETGRTSEAIE
+186 MLYSETGRTHDAIE
-200 ELNQALEILQNT
+200 ELNHALEILQNT
-212 STDPDHDIDIAATHT
+212 STDPERDIDIAATHT

-232 MLQKYSQERSQNS
+232 MLQECSKECTQERKECSKECSHPNTSTNS
-245 SQERT
+245 
-250 QKSDANTNAVPV
+250 KSATLD
-262 SEILETAFN
+262 SAFE
-271 HASTSIRM
+271 HASTSVRM

-306 EYAQAAESYG
+306 EYAQAEESYS
-316 KALDLIAECYGKDSE
+316 KALDLIARCYGKDSE
-331 SYAITAENLRQT
+331 SYAITAENLRQA
-343 RELAEKVAEE
+343 RELAEKITKE
-353 SVEVSTELPE
+353 STEIQE
-363 SPSSQSPSQSSPTPH
+363 SANQD
-378 ITTPHITTGMQLAQS
+378 ITEQHSTNSHPANQNAANHNIKTGMQLAQS

-398 GKPLLNQPKFAKYKN
+398 GKPLLDQPKFAKYKN

-425 CYGFDDAIS
+425 CYGFDDEIS

-452 AKIGADLQN
+452 AEIGADLQT
-461 AYDALPRKYAGFD
+461 AYDALPRKYAGFG

-486 SSKRVGVFHISK
+486 GSKRVGVFSISE
-498 FFENLTGFPTAPAEN
+498 FFENLTGFPTAPSQN

-598 TASLV
+598 TASIV

-638 VCGKL
+638 VCSKL
-643 ESVMRLSSAAC
+643 ESIMQLSSAAC
-654 FGGDGSGGDGFGEGG
+654 FGGDGFGEGG
-669 KGAGIAQKQVTQI
+669 KGAGLAQKQVSQI

-699 SNCGERFLEWQ
+699 SDCDETFLEWQ

>member
-1 MQNAAQFYSE
+1 MEDAAQFYNE
-11 LDEMFANHAGA
+11 LDEMFANHASA
-22 DAIESYLLRKL
+22 DAIETYLLRKL
-33 AETQVSSE
+33 T
-41 ITADAKT
+41 
-48 RQEITAD
+48 
-55 AKSQQEAAKVA
+55 EA
-66 VTDETKLAAAS
+66 
-77 TAATKTSA
+77 
-85 ANAETN
+85 N

-109 EHAKNQP
+109 EHTKNQP
-116 IINRALNLADS
+116 IINRALNLANK
-127 MHLAGT
+127 MQLAGT

-141 NAATSLRAAGDYN
+141 NAATSLRAAGDYD
-154 RAEKIYTQALNESAA
+154 RAEKIYTQALNESAM
-169 TLGPKNRKLA
+169 TLGAKNRKLA

-186 MLYSETGRTSEAIE
+186 MLYSETGRTHDAIE

-212 STDPDHDIDIAATHT
+212 STDPERDIDIAATHT

-232 MLQKYSQERSQNS
+232 MLQECTKECSHPNTSTNS
-245 SQERT
+245 
-250 QKSDANTNAVPV
+250 KSAT
-262 SEILETAFN
+262 LESAFE
-271 HASTSIRM
+271 HASTSVRM
-279 YVAGNNENQPHYA
+279 YIAGNNENQPHYA

-306 EYAQAAESYG
+306 EYAQAEESYS
-316 KALDLIAECYGKDSE
+316 KALDLIARCYGKDSE

-343 RELAEKVAEE
+343 RELAEKVTKK
-353 SVEVSTELPE
+353 STKIQG
-363 SPSSQSPSQSSPTPH
+363 SANQD
-378 ITTPHITTGMQLAQS
+378 ITEQHSTNSHAANQNAATQNAANNNIKTGMQLAQS

-398 GKPLLNQPKFAKYKN
+398 GKPLLDQPKFARYKN

-425 CYGFDDAIS
+425 CYGFDDEIS

-452 AKIGADLQN
+452 AEIGADLQN
-461 AYDALPRKYAGFD
+461 AYNALPQKYAGFE
-474 SRNETPRAKSCE
+474 SRNETQRAKSCE
-486 SSKRVGVFHISK
+486 SSKRVGIFRISE
-498 FFENLTGFPTAPAEN
+498 FFENITGFPTAPAAN

-549 KLMPDDVRI
+549 KLMPNDVRI

-638 VCGKL
+638 VCSKL

-669 KGAGIAQKQVTQI
+669 KGAGLAQKQVTQI

-688 DIVRELQYEGL
+688 DIVRELQYQGL
-699 SNCGERFLEWQ
+699 SDCSETFLEWQ

-715 AHINSRAACL
+715 AHIHSRAACL
-725 RSL
+725 KSL

>member
-1 MQNAAQFYSE
+1 MESAAQFYSE
-11 LDEMFANHAGA
+11 LDEMFANHASA

-33 AETQVSSE
+33 AETQASAE
-41 ITADAKT
+41 NTT
-48 RQEITAD
+48 T
-55 AKSQQEAAKVA
+55 
-66 VTDETKLAAAS
+66 AS
-77 TAATKTSA
+77 TTETS
-85 ANAETN
+85 ETN
-91 PLQLSILNEL
+91 PLQLSILNEI

-109 EHAKNQP
+109 EHEKNQP
-116 IINRALNLADS
+116 IINRALNLADY

-141 NAATSLRAAGDYN
+141 NAATSLRASGNYE

-169 TLGPKNRKLA
+169 TLGAKNRKLA

-186 MLYSETGRTSEAIE
+186 MLYSETGRTSYAIE

-212 STDPDHDIDIAATHT
+212 STDPAHDIDIAATHT

-232 MLQKYSQERSQNS
+232 MLQECQQECQ
-245 SQERT
+245 QECT
-250 QKSDANTNAVPV
+250 QEYARECSHTNTSTNIKSTT
-262 SEILETAFN
+262 LESAFK
-271 HASTSIRM
+271 HAATSVRM

-306 EYAQAAESYG
+306 EYSQAAESYS

-331 SYAITAENLRQT
+331 SYVITAENLRQT
-343 RELAEKVAEE
+343 RKLAEKVTASGVANAIQYDSEKSQATDE
-353 SVEVSTELPE
+353 QQPE
-363 SPSSQSPSQSSPTPH
+363 SNKTIKSIKTVKTENNPK
-378 ITTPHITTGMQLAQS
+378 IKTGIQLAQS

-398 GKPLLNQPKFAKYKN
+398 GKPLLDQPKFAEYKN

-425 CYGFDDAIS
+425 CYGFDDEIS

-452 AKIGADLQN
+452 AEIGADLQDS
-461 AYDALPRKYAGFD
+461 YDALPRKYAGFD

-486 SSKRVGVFHISK
+486 SSKRVGVFRISE
-498 FFENLTGFPTAPAEN
+498 FFENLTGFPTAPAAN

-638 VCGKL
+638 VCSKL
-643 ESVMRLSSAAC
+643 ESIMRLSSAAC

-669 KGAGIAQKQVTQI
+669 KGAGIAQKQVAQI

-699 SNCGERFLEWQ
+699 SDCSETFLEWQ

>member
-1 MQNAAQFYSE
+1 MENAAQLYSE
-11 LDEMFANHAGA
+11 LDEMFANHASA
-22 DAIESYLLRKL
+22 DTIETYLLRKL
-33 AETQVSSE
+33 AE
-41 ITADAKT
+41 A
-48 RQEITAD
+48 
-55 AKSQQEAAKVA
+55 
-66 VTDETKLAAAS
+66 
-77 TAATKTSA
+77 
-85 ANAETN
+85 N

-109 EHAKNQP
+109 EHAKNKP
-116 IINRALNLADS
+116 IIDKALDLAKKMD
-127 MHLAGT
+127 LAGT

-141 NAATSLRAAGDYN
+141 NAATSLRAAGSYD
-154 RAEKIYTQALNESAA
+154 RAEKIYTQALNESSE
-169 TLGPKNRKLA
+169 TLGAKNRKLA

-186 MLYSETGRTSEAIE
+186 MLYSETGRTHDAIE
-200 ELNQALEILQNT
+200 ELNHALEILQNT
-212 STDPDHDIDIAATHT
+212 STDPERDIDIAATHT

-232 MLQKYSQERSQNS
+232 MLQECSKECTQERKECSKECSHPNTSTNS
-245 SQERT
+245 
-250 QKSDANTNAVPV
+250 KSATLD
-262 SEILETAFN
+262 SAFE
-271 HASTSIRM
+271 HASTSVRM

-306 EYAQAAESYG
+306 EYAQAEESYS
-316 KALDLIAECYGKDSE
+316 KALDLIARCYGKDSE
-331 SYAITAENLRQT
+331 SYAITAENLRQA
-343 RELAEKVAEE
+343 RELAEKITKE
-353 SVEVSTELPE
+353 STEIQE
-363 SPSSQSPSQSSPTPH
+363 SANQD
-378 ITTPHITTGMQLAQS
+378 ITEQHSTNSHPANQNAANHNIKTGMQLAQS

-398 GKPLLNQPKFAKYKN
+398 GKPLLDQPKFAKYKN

-425 CYGFDDAIS
+425 CYGFDDEIS

-442 FCLWL
+442 FCVWL

-452 AKIGADLQN
+452 AEIGADLQT
-461 AYDALPRKYAGFD
+461 AYDALPRKYAGFG

-486 SSKRVGVFHISK
+486 SSKRVGVFSISE
-498 FFENLTGFPTAPAEN
+498 FFENLTGFPTAPSQN

-598 TASLV
+598 TASIV

-638 VCGKL
+638 VCSKL
-643 ESVMRLSSAAC
+643 ESIMQLSSAAC
-654 FGGDGSGGDGFGEGG
+654 FGGDGFGEGG
-669 KGAGIAQKQVTQI
+669 KGAGLAQKQVSQI

-699 SNCGERFLEWQ
+699 SDCDETFLEWQ

>member
-1 MQNAAQFYSE
+1 MEDAAQFYNE
-11 LDEMFANHAGA
+11 LDEMFANHASA
-22 DAIESYLLRKL
+22 DAIETYLLRKL
-33 AETQVSSE
+33 T
-41 ITADAKT
+41 
-48 RQEITAD
+48 
-55 AKSQQEAAKVA
+55 EA
-66 VTDETKLAAAS
+66 
-77 TAATKTSA
+77 
-85 ANAETN
+85 N

-109 EHAKNQP
+109 EHTKNQP
-116 IINRALNLADS
+116 IINRALNLANK
-127 MHLAGT
+127 MQLAGT

-141 NAATSLRAAGDYN
+141 NAATSLRTAGDYD
-154 RAEKIYTQALNESAA
+154 RAEKIYTQALNESAE
-169 TLGPKNRKLA
+169 TLGTKNRKLA

-186 MLYSETGRTSEAIE
+186 MLYSETGRTHDAIE

-212 STDPDHDIDIAATHT
+212 STDPERDIDIAATHT

-232 MLQKYSQERSQNS
+232 MLQECTKECSHPNTSTNS
-245 SQERT
+245 
-250 QKSDANTNAVPV
+250 KSAT
-262 SEILETAFN
+262 LESAFE
-271 HASTSIRM
+271 HASTSVRM
-279 YVAGNNENQPHYA
+279 YIAGNNENQPHYA

-306 EYAQAAESYG
+306 EYAQAEESYS
-316 KALDLIAECYGKDSE
+316 KALDLIARCYGKDSE
-331 SYAITAENLRQT
+331 SYVITTENLRQT
-343 RELAEKVAEE
+343 RELAEKVTEE
-353 SVEVSTELPE
+353 SIEIQE
-363 SPSSQSPSQSSPTPH
+363 SSSQQTENQHAANNNPANNN
-378 ITTPHITTGMQLAQS
+378 IKTGMQLAQL

-398 GKPLLNQPKFAKYKN
+398 GKALLANPKFAKYKN

-425 CYGFDDAIS
+425 CYGFDDEIS

-452 AKIGADLQN
+452 AEIGADLQN
-461 AYDALPRKYAGFD
+461 AYNALPQKYAGFE
-474 SRNETPRAKSCE
+474 SRNETPRTKSCE
-486 SSKRVGVFHISK
+486 SSKRVGIFRISE
-498 FFENLTGFPTAPAEN
+498 FFENITGFPTAPAAN

-558 SLISRRLGMISQA
+558 SLISRRLGMMAQA
-571 GQYNFPRMIARKDA
+571 GQYNFPRMVARKDA

-643 ESVMRLSSAAC
+643 ESVMRLSSVAC

-682 IDSICE
+682 IDNICE

-699 SNCGERFLEWQ
+699 SDCGETFLEWQ

-725 RSL
+725 RSI

>member
-1 MQNAAQFYSE
+1 MEDAAQFYNE
-11 LDEMFANHAGA
+11 LDEMFANHASA
-22 DAIESYLLRKL
+22 DAIETYLLRKL
-33 AETQVSSE
+33 T
-41 ITADAKT
+41 
-48 RQEITAD
+48 
-55 AKSQQEAAKVA
+55 EA
-66 VTDETKLAAAS
+66 
-77 TAATKTSA
+77 
-85 ANAETN
+85 N

-109 EHAKNQP
+109 EHTKNQP
-116 IINRALNLADS
+116 IINRALNLANK
-127 MHLAGT
+127 MQLAGT

-141 NAATSLRAAGDYN
+141 NAATSLRAAGDYD
-154 RAEKIYTQALNESAA
+154 RAEKIYTQALNESAM
-169 TLGPKNRKLA
+169 TLGAKNRKLA

-186 MLYSETGRTSEAIE
+186 MLYSETGRTHDAIE

-212 STDPDHDIDIAATHT
+212 STDPERDIDIAATHT

-232 MLQKYSQERSQNS
+232 MLQECTKECSHPNTSTNS
-245 SQERT
+245 
-250 QKSDANTNAVPV
+250 KSAT
-262 SEILETAFN
+262 LESAFE
-271 HASTSIRM
+271 HASTSVRM
-279 YVAGNNENQPHYA
+279 YIAGNNENQPHYA

-306 EYAQAAESYG
+306 EYAQAEESYS
-316 KALDLIAECYGKDSE
+316 KALDLIARCYGKDSE

-343 RELAEKVAEE
+343 RELAEKVTKISEKVSAKLSTKIQE
-353 SVEVSTELPE
+353 S
-363 SPSSQSPSQSSPTPH
+363 SSQQTENQH
-378 ITTPHITTGMQLAQS
+378 AATQNEANHNIKTGMQLAQS

-398 GKPLLNQPKFAKYKN
+398 GKALLADPKFAKYKN

-425 CYGFDDAIS
+425 CYGFDDEIS

-447 TDEDY
+447 TDKDY
-452 AKIGADLQN
+452 AEIGADLQT
-461 AYDALPRKYAGFD
+461 AYDALPRKYAGFG

-486 SSKRVGVFHISK
+486 SSKRVGVFSISE
-498 FFENLTGFPTAPAEN
+498 FFENITGFPTAPSQN

-542 SKARQSF
+542 SKAHQSF
-549 KLMPDDVRI
+549 KLIPDDVRI

-643 ESVMRLSSAAC
+643 ESVMRLSSVAC

-682 IDSICE
+682 IDNICE

-699 SNCGERFLEWQ
+699 SDCGETFLEWQ

>member
-1 MQNAAQFYSE
+1 MEDAAQFYNE
-11 LDEMFANHAGA
+11 LDEMFANHASA
-22 DAIESYLLRKL
+22 DAIETYLLRKL
-33 AETQVSSE
+33 T
-41 ITADAKT
+41 
-48 RQEITAD
+48 
-55 AKSQQEAAKVA
+55 EA
-66 VTDETKLAAAS
+66 
-77 TAATKTSA
+77 
-85 ANAETN
+85 N

-109 EHAKNQP
+109 EHTKNQP
-116 IINRALNLADS
+116 IINRALNLANK
-127 MHLAGT
+127 MQLAGT

-141 NAATSLRAAGDYN
+141 NAATSLRAAGSYD
-154 RAEKIYTQALNESAA
+154 RAEKIYTQALNESTE
-169 TLGPKNRKLA
+169 TLGTKNRKLA

-186 MLYSETGRTSEAIE
+186 MLYSETGRTHDAIE

-212 STDPDHDIDIAATHT
+212 STDPERDIDIAATHT

-232 MLQKYSQERSQNS
+232 MLQECTKEHTKECSKECSHPNTSTNS
-245 SQERT
+245 
-250 QKSDANTNAVPV
+250 KSAT
-262 SEILETAFN
+262 LESAFE
-271 HASTSIRM
+271 HASTSVRM
-279 YVAGNNENQPHYA
+279 YIVGNNENQPHYA

-306 EYAQAAESYG
+306 EYAQAEESYS
-316 KALDLIAECYGKDSE
+316 KALDLIARCYGKDSE

-343 RELAEKVAEE
+343 RELAEKVTKISEKVSAKLSTKIQE
-353 SVEVSTELPE
+353 S
-363 SPSSQSPSQSSPTPH
+363 SSQQTENQH
-378 ITTPHITTGMQLAQS
+378 AATQNEANHNIKTGMQLAQS

-398 GKPLLNQPKFAKYKN
+398 GKALLADPKFAKYKN

-425 CYGFDDAIS
+425 CYGFDDEIS

-447 TDEDY
+447 TDKDY
-452 AKIGADLQN
+452 AEIGADLQT
-461 AYDALPRKYAGFD
+461 AYDALPRKYAGFG

-486 SSKRVGVFHISK
+486 SSKRVGVFSISE
-498 FFENLTGFPTAPAEN
+498 FFENITGFPTAPSQN

-542 SKARQSF
+542 SKAHQSF
-549 KLMPDDVRI
+549 KLIPDDVRI

-638 VCGKL
+638 VCSKL

-669 KGAGIAQKQVTQI
+669 KGAGLAQKQVTQI

-688 DIVRELQYEGL
+688 DIVRELQYQGL
-699 SNCGERFLEWQ
+699 SDCSETFLEWQ

-715 AHINSRAACL
+715 AHIHSRAACL
-725 RSL
+725 KSL

>member
-1 MQNAAQFYSE
+1 MEDAAQFYNE
-11 LDEMFANHAGA
+11 LDEMFANHASA
-22 DAIESYLLRKL
+22 DAIETYLLRKL
-33 AETQVSSE
+33 T
-41 ITADAKT
+41 
-48 RQEITAD
+48 
-55 AKSQQEAAKVA
+55 EA
-66 VTDETKLAAAS
+66 
-77 TAATKTSA
+77 
-85 ANAETN
+85 N

-109 EHAKNQP
+109 EHTKNQP
-116 IINRALNLADS
+116 IINRALNLANK
-127 MHLAGT
+127 MQLAGT

-141 NAATSLRAAGDYN
+141 NAATSLRAAGDYD
-154 RAEKIYTQALNESAA
+154 RAEKIYTQALNESAM
-169 TLGPKNRKLA
+169 TLGAKNRKLA

-186 MLYSETGRTSEAIE
+186 MLYSETGRTHDAIE

-212 STDPDHDIDIAATHT
+212 STDPERDIDIAATHT

-232 MLQKYSQERSQNS
+232 MLQECTKECSHPNTSTNS
-245 SQERT
+245 
-250 QKSDANTNAVPV
+250 KSAT
-262 SEILETAFN
+262 LESAFE
-271 HASTSIRM
+271 HASTSVRM
-279 YVAGNNENQPHYA
+279 YIAGNNENQPHYA

-306 EYAQAAESYG
+306 EYAQAEESYS
-316 KALDLIAECYGKDSE
+316 KALDLIARCYGKDSE

-343 RELAEKVAEE
+343 RELAEKVTKK
-353 SVEVSTELPE
+353 STKIQG
-363 SPSSQSPSQSSPTPH
+363 SANQD
-378 ITTPHITTGMQLAQS
+378 ITEQHSTNSHAANQNAATQNAANHNIKTGMQLAQS

-398 GKPLLNQPKFAKYKN
+398 GKTLLDQPKFAKYKN

-425 CYGFDDAIS
+425 CYGFDDEIS

-447 TDEDY
+447 TNEDY
-452 AKIGADLQN
+452 AEIGADLQT

-486 SSKRVGVFHISK
+486 SSKRVGVFRISE
-498 FFENLTGFPTAPAEN
+498 FFENLTGFPTAPSQN

-523 STLAAATNGKIF
+523 STLATATNGKIF

-638 VCGKL
+638 VCSKL

-669 KGAGIAQKQVTQI
+669 KGAGLAQKQVTQI

-688 DIVRELQYEGL
+688 DIVRELQYQGL
-699 SNCGERFLEWQ
+699 SDCSETFLEWQ

-715 AHINSRAACL
+715 AHIHSRAACL